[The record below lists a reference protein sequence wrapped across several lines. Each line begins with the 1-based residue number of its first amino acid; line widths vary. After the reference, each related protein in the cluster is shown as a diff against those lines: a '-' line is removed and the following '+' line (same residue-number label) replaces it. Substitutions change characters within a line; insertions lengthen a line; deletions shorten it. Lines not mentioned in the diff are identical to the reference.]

1 MYKDVLIQLEKLNKL
16 ELTEAEREQIG
27 GFITFADSEA
37 QCLKSCPTDGVKP
50 MPSLS
55 ELVNVFRKDVMEKN
69 FPRED
74 LQKDAPEH
82 MDGYWQVPRLLD

>member
-16 ELTEAEREQIG
+16 ELTEEEREYIG
-27 GFITFADSEA
+27 NFSDFAEGEA
-37 QCLKSCPTDGVKP
+37 ECLRRCDTENVAP

-55 ELVNVFRKDVMEKN
+55 ELVNVFRKDVMEQP
-69 FPRED
+69 FSRDD
-74 LQKDAPEH
+74 LQKDSPEH